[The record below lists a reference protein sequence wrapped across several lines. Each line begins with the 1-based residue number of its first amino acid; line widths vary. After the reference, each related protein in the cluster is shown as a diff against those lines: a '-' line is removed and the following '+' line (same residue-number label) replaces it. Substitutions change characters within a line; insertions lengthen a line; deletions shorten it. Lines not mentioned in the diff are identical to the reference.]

1 MITAKEARDIAR
13 KTNESLAQMAVKE
26 VIQFIRESDDLIQRK
41 EEELKRLESR
51 CGLQGVNFEPK
62 SGVPNPNRLEKL
74 YLDVIE
80 FKQELE
86 LLKQSTIKERVYMDK
101 LISHLDDNTV
111 RCVMYDYVL
120 SGYTPKQLASKY
132 YYTKSYVYKL
142 IRSGIEQLETVH
154 KSTL

>member
-1 MITAKEARDIAR
+1 MT
-13 KTNESLAQMAVKE
+13 VKE

-132 YYTKSYVYKL
+132 YYTKNYVYIL
-142 IRSGIEQLETVH
+142 IKSGIEQLETVH

>member
-1 MITAKEARDIAR
+1 MT
-13 KTNESLAQMAVKE
+13 VKE

-80 FKQELE
+80 FK
-86 LLKQSTIKERVYMDK
+86 
-101 LISHLDDNTV
+101 
-111 RCVMYDYVL
+111 
-120 SGYTPKQLASKY
+120 
-132 YYTKSYVYKL
+132 
-142 IRSGIEQLETVH
+142 
-154 KSTL
+154 